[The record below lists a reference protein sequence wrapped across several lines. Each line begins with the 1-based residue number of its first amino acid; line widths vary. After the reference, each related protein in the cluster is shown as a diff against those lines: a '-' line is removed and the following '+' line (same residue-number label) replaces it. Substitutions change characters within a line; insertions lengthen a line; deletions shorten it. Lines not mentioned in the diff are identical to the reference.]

1 MEGSSSQSGN
11 SSTNTASGS
20 LENNDPVSYKTI
32 LYENMS
38 NNRILL
44 KLEEDEFITPDEKVE
59 ELLKNL
65 TKPSYLY
72 ALKLLFENLQNEF
85 SSQVLENSLEALVD
99 TSFKHYSKESVAR
112 LELHLRI
119 LVTVLERI
127 CFSPIVLSKELRDK
141 VYNSLAKFAEIH
153 RKTTQVIEIGLDNNF
168 RTNFN
173 QFNQQNNDQIAIKK
187 RNYNI
192 DFLLIHLRDTL
203 HSLRDDETWF
213 QEIIR
218 RTKDFLKAA
227 LNITPGI
234 LSIAG
239 VTLPNDN
246 CSILSLLTQVRQS
259 LSFKY
264 PVASYYVDWRIML
277 IIQHNLFIWSESE
290 KIISKK
296 FGELVLMEYIWSFL
310 EREWV
315 NAVDKSILDSQTKF
329 DEVSNKVAKALKN
342 TGGFLNELAGNEP
355 IALPHILWFGILDLA
370 QNLIQR
376 SSRIATY
383 GLCYYLA
390 IESLNKAPS
399 SFIQFKSIEL
409 LLHLYNID
417 NKMFSMIEIDF
428 DQYTQK
434 LSENNLEDSLEK
446 FRNLLTFVKEKYHE
460 DLKILSNNTG
470 KGKEGKGKKSNQ
482 NSYLKK
488 EQISNSNIL
497 DVIADEITCP
507 INSEPTD
514 QLCILK
520 CQHMLALN
528 NLKKL
533 KQKICPNCREKIEDN
548 DIRYLS
554 QNSIY
559 KNLYTKFFESGHI
572 LPSIE
577 LENSDQLYETD
588 DSDNSEVELILTKK
602 KKFMNPIIKFNSKI
616 SSSILSRITKKQH
629 PTYQNIIK
637 EINEKNYEKAESLCK
652 EFINFFPKSYSL
664 RCILAYIYR
673 CLNNYEQA
681 HFFLKEAIDLN
692 PKRSVAY
699 FICGEIFFRQND
711 YGEAIYNLK
720 ETNYLERSIIY
731 KAKINNSYILLGNS
745 YLLRGHYAD
754 YDGYYDDDD
763 DYDDYDDYTEAIK
776 NYNIA
781 LKNDPNNYL
790 CLKNCAY
797 AYEIKEDYLSTLN
810 LLDKLLN
817 INKEDSL
824 VLCYYG
830 ESLYNMTQYRKAIS
844 YFTKAYTIDPENIH
858 NLNRRAIT
866 YYIIKE
872 YDKVLSDLD
881 KIIQLDPLNSS
892 AYYLKSLTYYTKN
905 DNNNAKVSFKKY
917 AELLNSDND
926 LAKVHLFYLEYL
938 LNNNSSK
945 DLNDIL
951 TKIDQIHNYSSFE
964 YEFLQFIKCKI
975 YIELK
980 EYSKARLALNNIWNF
995 VFISYIIQEHPDF
1008 WSYLYEVC
1016 EINKNDFTEFGI
1028 VDEFSKYMY
1037 EEHDVYFVSILTN
1050 LNSELC
1056 QFQES
1061 DISSLSGLVLSS
1073 KNGNLRLVLPMLK
1086 NYKNYLICKMNVKKI
1101 LSKDCFI
1108 KFIINDNYQDCMLK
1122 HKDVSKLE
1130 GLGWIEYQISE
1141 YRPLDVQLSIEI
1153 NSIEMQIEYI
1163 RFGSNPRKVAY
1174 IPDMSFIS
1182 YLLPDYHKFFSN
1194 VPETFKDKYF
1204 SRKEMENLL
1213 DLKDI
1218 LNSL

>member
-153 RKTTQVIEIGLDNNF
+153 RKTTQ
-168 RTNFN
+168 
-173 QFNQQNNDQIAIKK
+173 
-187 RNYNI
+187 
-192 DFLLIHLRDTL
+192 
-203 HSLRDDETWF
+203 
-213 QEIIR
+213 
-218 RTKDFLKAA
+218 
-227 LNITPGI
+227 
-234 LSIAG
+234 
-239 VTLPNDN
+239 
-246 CSILSLLTQVRQS
+246 
-259 LSFKY
+259 
-264 PVASYYVDWRIML
+264 
-277 IIQHNLFIWSESE
+277 
-290 KIISKK
+290 
-296 FGELVLMEYIWSFL
+296 
-310 EREWV
+310 
-315 NAVDKSILDSQTKF
+315 
-329 DEVSNKVAKALKN
+329 
-342 TGGFLNELAGNEP
+342 
-355 IALPHILWFGILDLA
+355 
-370 QNLIQR
+370 
-376 SSRIATY
+376 
-383 GLCYYLA
+383 
-390 IESLNKAPS
+390 
-399 SFIQFKSIEL
+399 
-409 LLHLYNID
+409 
-417 NKMFSMIEIDF
+417 
-428 DQYTQK
+428 
-434 LSENNLEDSLEK
+434 
-446 FRNLLTFVKEKYHE
+446 
-460 DLKILSNNTG
+460 
-470 KGKEGKGKKSNQ
+470 
-482 NSYLKK
+482 
-488 EQISNSNIL
+488 
-497 DVIADEITCP
+497 
-507 INSEPTD
+507 
-514 QLCILK
+514 
-520 CQHMLALN
+520 
-528 NLKKL
+528 
-533 KQKICPNCREKIEDN
+533 
-548 DIRYLS
+548 
-554 QNSIY
+554 
-559 KNLYTKFFESGHI
+559 
-572 LPSIE
+572 
-577 LENSDQLYETD
+577 
-588 DSDNSEVELILTKK
+588 
-602 KKFMNPIIKFNSKI
+602 
-616 SSSILSRITKKQH
+616 
-629 PTYQNIIK
+629 
-637 EINEKNYEKAESLCK
+637 
-652 EFINFFPKSYSL
+652 
-664 RCILAYIYR
+664 
-673 CLNNYEQA
+673 
-681 HFFLKEAIDLN
+681 EAIDLN

-754 YDGYYDDDD
+754 YD
-763 DYDDYDDYTEAIK
+763 
-776 NYNIA
+776 
-781 LKNDPNNYL
+781 
-790 CLKNCAY
+790 
-797 AYEIKEDYLSTLN
+797 
-810 LLDKLLN
+810 
-817 INKEDSL
+817 
-824 VLCYYG
+824 
-830 ESLYNMTQYRKAIS
+830 
-844 YFTKAYTIDPENIH
+844 
-858 NLNRRAIT
+858 
-866 YYIIKE
+866 
-872 YDKVLSDLD
+872 
-881 KIIQLDPLNSS
+881 DPLNSS

-1174 IPDMSFIS
+1174 IPDMITQLYS
-1182 YLLPDYHKFFSN
+1182 K
-1194 VPETFKDKYF
+1194 
-1204 SRKEMENLL
+1204 
-1213 DLKDI
+1213 
-1218 LNSL
+1218 

>member
-1 MEGSSSQSGN
+1 MEGSSSQSRN

-20 LENNDPVSYKTI
+20 LENNEPVSYKTI

-44 KLEEDEFITPDEKVE
+44 KLEEDGLITPDDKVE

-99 TSFKHYSKESVAR
+99 TSFRHYSKESVAR

-168 RTNFN
+168 RSNFN
-173 QFNQQNNDQIAIKK
+173 QFNQQNNNQITIKK

-218 RTKDFLKAA
+218 RIRDLLKTA

-234 LSIAG
+234 LTIAG
-239 VTLPNDN
+239 VNLPND
-246 CSILSLLTQVRQS
+246 CSILSILTQIRQS

-264 PVASYYVDWRIML
+264 PVASYYIDWRIML
-277 IIQHNLFIWSESE
+277 IIQHNLFIWSGSSE

-315 NAVDKSILDSQTKF
+315 DSMDKSILDSQTKF

-342 TGGFLNELAGNEP
+342 AGGFLNELARNEP
-355 IALPHILWFGILDLA
+355 IALPHTLWFGILDLV

-428 DQYTQK
+428 DQYMQK
-434 LSENNLEDSLEK
+434 LSENNLEGSLEK
-446 FRNLLTFVKEKYHE
+446 FQNLLTFVKEKYLE

-470 KGKEGKGKKSNQ
+470 KEKEGKGKNSNQ

-507 INSEPTD
+507 ISSEPTD
-514 QLCILK
+514 QLCVLK
-520 CQHMLALN
+520 CQHMLALS

-548 DIRYLS
+548 DIRYLP

-577 LENSDQLYETD
+577 LENSDQLYDSD
-588 DSDNSEVELILTKK
+588 DSDNPEVELILTKK
-602 KKFMNPIIKFNSKI
+602 KKFMNSIVKLNSKI
-616 SSSILSRITKKQH
+616 LSPILSRITKKQH
-629 PTYQNIIK
+629 PTYQ
-637 EINEKNYEKAESLCK
+637 
-652 EFINFFPKSYSL
+652 
-664 RCILAYIYR
+664 
-673 CLNNYEQA
+673 
-681 HFFLKEAIDLN
+681 AIDLN
-692 PKRSVAY
+692 PKRPVAY
-699 FICGEIFFRQND
+699 FICGEIFFRQNKYD
-711 YGEAIYNLK
+711 EAIDNLK
-720 ETNYLERSIIY
+720 KSLKY
-731 KAKINNSYILLGNS
+731 KSKINNLYILLGNS
-745 YLLRGHYAD
+745 YLLINYNGD
-754 YDGYYDDDD
+754 I
-763 DYDDYDDYTEAIK
+763 E

-797 AYEIKEDYLSTLN
+797 SYEKEGDYLNTLN

-830 ESLYNMTQYRKAIS
+830 EILYNMTQYKKAIS
-844 YFTKAYTIDPENIH
+844 YFTKAYIIDPENIH

-866 YYIIKE
+866 YYIIGE

-892 AYYLKSLTYYTKN
+892 AYYLKCLTYYTKN
-905 DNNNAKVSFKKY
+905 DNNNAKVSFKKC
-917 AELLNSDND
+917 AELLISDNI
-926 LAKVHLFYLEYL
+926 LAKIQLFHLEYL
-938 LNNNSSK
+938 LNKNSSK
-945 DLNDIL
+945 DLNIIL
-951 TKIDQIHNYSSFE
+951 TKFLNSYNI
-964 YEFLQFIKCKI
+964 YENNLLHFIECKI

-980 EYSKARLALNNIWNF
+980 EYSKANPVLNYNGF
-995 VFISYIIQEHPDF
+995 AFIGYFIQDYPDF

-1016 EINKNDFTEFGI
+1016 EINKNDFTKFGI

-1037 EEHDVYFVSILTN
+1037 KKHEVYFVSNLTN
-1050 LNSELC
+1050 LNNELC

-1061 DISSLSGLVLSS
+1061 DISSLWLVMFS
-1073 KNGNLRLVLPMLK
+1073 KNENLHLKLPILDYYYL
-1086 NYKNYLICKMNVKKI
+1086 NNYLVCKMNVKKI

-1108 KFIINDNYQDCMLK
+1108 KFIPNSNYREDYILK

-1130 GLGWIEYQISE
+1130 GLGWIEYQTSIKIF
-1141 YRPLDVQLSIEI
+1141 QLSIEI

-1163 RFGSNPRKVAY
+1163 RFGYNGNTITHFPN
-1174 IPDMSFIS
+1174 MSLMDEELPPPYDNFLSIKTTTNKTTTETKPSLIIS
-1182 YLLPDYHKFFSN
+1182 TSSSQQDYNYLLS
-1194 VPETFKDKYF
+1194 
-1204 SRKEMENLL
+1204 
-1213 DLKDI
+1213 
-1218 LNSL
+1218 

>member
-1 MEGSSSQSGN
+1 MKGSSSQSGN

-32 LYENMS
+32 LYENTMF

-44 KLEEDEFITPDEKVE
+44 KLEEDGFITPDDKVE

-65 TKPSYLY
+65 TKSSYLY

-85 SSQVLENSLEALVD
+85 SSQVLENSLEGLVD

-187 RNYNI
+187 LYVMM
-192 DFLLIHLRDTL
+192 
-203 HSLRDDETWF
+203 

-246 CSILSLLTQVRQS
+246 CSILSLLTQIRQS

-342 TGGFLNELAGNEP
+342 TGGFLNELSGNEP
-355 IALPHILWFGILDLA
+355 IALPHILVFGILDLA

-520 CQHMLALN
+520 CQHMLALS
-528 NLKKL
+528 NLENL

-548 DIRYLS
+548 DIRYLP

-577 LENSDQLYETD
+577 LENSDQLYDSD

-602 KKFMNPIIKFNSKI
+602 KKFMNSIIKLNSKI
-616 SSSILSRITKKQH
+616 SSPILSRIIKKQH

-673 CLNNYEQA
+673 CLTNYEQT
-681 HFFLKEAIDLN
+681 HLFLKEAIDLN
-692 PKRSVAY
+692 PKRSIAY
-699 FICGEIFFRQND
+699 FICGEIFFRQN
-711 YGEAIYNLK
+711 IY
-720 ETNYLERSIIY
+720 
-731 KAKINNSYILLGNS
+731 
-745 YLLRGHYAD
+745 
-754 YDGYYDDDD
+754 
-763 DYDDYDDYTEAIK
+763 
-776 NYNIA
+776 
-781 LKNDPNNYL
+781 
-790 CLKNCAY
+790 AY
-797 AYEIKEDYLSTLN
+797 AQFLSTLN

-817 INKEDSL
+817 INNEDSL

-830 ESLYNMTQYRKAIS
+830 EILYKLLQYRKAIS
-844 YFTKAYTIDPENIH
+844 YFTKAYTLDPENIH

-866 YYIIKE
+866 YYIIKK

-905 DNNNAKVSFKKY
+905 DNNNAKVSFKKC
-917 AELLNSDND
+917 AKLLNSDND
-926 LAKVHLFYLEYL
+926 SAKVHLFYLEYL

-945 DLNDIL
+945 ELNNIL
-951 TKIDQIHNYSSFE
+951 TKIDQIPISN
-964 YEFLQFIKCKI
+964 LLRFIKCKI

-980 EYSKARLALNNIWNF
+980 EYSKAKFHLCYIVSA
-995 VFISYIIQEHPDF
+995 FIGYFIQDHPDF

-1028 VDEFSKYMY
+1028 VDKFSKYMY
-1037 EEHDVYFVSILTN
+1037 KEHGVYFVSNLTN

-1073 KNGNLRLVLPMLK
+1073 KNENLHLVLPTLK
-1086 NYKNYLICKMNVKKI
+1086 NNYDHLICKMNVKKI

-1108 KFIINDNYQDCMLK
+1108 KFIPNGNYQKDYMLK
-1122 HKDVSKLE
+1122 HEGVSKLE
-1130 GLGWIEYQISE
+1130 GLGWIEYRTSIRGL
-1141 YRPLDVQLSIEI
+1141 YYDTQLSIEIEI

-1163 RFGSNPRKVAY
+1163 RFGYNPCEITY
-1174 IPDMSFIS
+1174 IPDTSFIG
-1182 YLLPDYHKFFSN
+1182 YLLPDYHEFFSN